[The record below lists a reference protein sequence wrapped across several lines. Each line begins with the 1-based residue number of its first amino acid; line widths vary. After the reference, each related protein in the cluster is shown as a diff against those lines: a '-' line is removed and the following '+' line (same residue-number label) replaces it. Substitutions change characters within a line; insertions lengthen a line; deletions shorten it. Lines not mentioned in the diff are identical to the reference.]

1 MTPRDATDVTAPAS
15 RHNLHVTDRE
25 DLVGVGPWSRDELWA
40 AVQRADGEGSV
51 VVLDYG
57 RERLYLADDAD
68 VSYRPPTALGLADAP
83 GLRVASPRPYDPDD
97 GTVGTAGEPVTVTPE
112 FDVLVPAFDWEAPD
126 EEWEPPEPEYRQ
138 RPTGSP
144 SGAVG
149 G

>member
-1 MTPRDATDVTAPAS
+1 MTSHDATDVLSPAS

-25 DLVGVGPWSRDELWA
+25 DLIGVGPWSQTELWR
-40 AVQRADGEGSV
+40 AVRQADDEGAV
-51 VVLDYG
+51 VVLDYD
-57 RERLYLADDAD
+57 RERLYLAAAAD
-68 VSYRPPTALGLADAP
+68 VSYLPPTALGVAESP
-83 GLRVASPRPYDPDD
+83 GLRVASPRPYDPENE
-97 GTVGTAGEPVTVTPE
+97 TAGAAGETVTVAPE